1 MIDYNDDGRP
11 ENDSDLPLA
20 ELADQV
26 TQWLQDGERIDID
39 EWVRHHPG
47 CADQIRRLL
56 PTLHALGQVGRT
68 TGRRYRQQDN
78 APEKKA

>member
-11 ENDSDLPLA
+11 ENDPGLA
-20 ELADQV
+20 ASTELADQV

-56 PTLHALGQVGRT
+56 PTLHALGQAGQT
-68 TGRRYRQQDN
+68 TGRRYRQRRQR
-78 APEKKA
+78 P